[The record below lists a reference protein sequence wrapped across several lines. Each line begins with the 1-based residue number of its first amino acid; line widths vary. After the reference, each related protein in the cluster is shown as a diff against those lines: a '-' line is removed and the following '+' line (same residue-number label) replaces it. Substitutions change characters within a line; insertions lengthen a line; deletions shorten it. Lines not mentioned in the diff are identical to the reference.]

1 MSAQPGNL
9 FGTAAPDADAQETRE
24 WIDALSAV
32 IEAEGPERGHF
43 LLEQLLEQARQH
55 LQRVLQP
62 AHEMLTAA
70 GILKRALFTQEGRTW
85 TVEYQ
90 R

>member
-43 LLEQLLEQARQH
+43 LLEQLLIGDQH
-55 LQRVLQP
+55 LSVP
-62 AHEMLTAA
+62 AGTA
-70 GILKRALFTQEGRTW
+70 FDFSFQTGRF
-85 TVEYQ
+85 VDL
-90 R
+90 